1 MKKMQW
7 LVLGLA
13 MSAAYGAKGII
24 VMAIVYVIVWGL
36 KAAMTGLKDGMAEA
50 CRKARGEADSLYEER
65 SEGRI

>member
-24 VMAIVYVIVWGL
+24 VMAIVYVIVWGG
-36 KAAMTGLKDGMAEA
+36 AESSHDGT
-50 CRKARGEADSLYEER
+50 
-65 SEGRI
+65 EGRDGGSLPKGPWRG

>member
-24 VMAIVYVIVWGL
+24 VMAIVYVIVWG
-36 KAAMTGLKDGMAEA
+36 AESSHDGT
-50 CRKARGEADSLYEER
+50 
-65 SEGRI
+65 EGRDGGSLPKGPWRG

>member
-50 CRKARGEADSLYEER
+50 CRKARGEAGSLYEE
-65 SEGRI
+65 

>member
-13 MSAAYGAKGII
+13 MSAAYGAKGVT

-50 CRKARGEADSLYEER
+50 CRKARGEADSLYEE
-65 SEGRI
+65 